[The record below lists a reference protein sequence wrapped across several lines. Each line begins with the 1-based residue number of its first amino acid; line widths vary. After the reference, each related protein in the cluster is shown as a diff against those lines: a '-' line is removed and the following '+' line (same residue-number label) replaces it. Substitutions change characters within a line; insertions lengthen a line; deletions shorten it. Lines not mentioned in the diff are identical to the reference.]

1 MHRPMS
7 ASRRF
12 QRSLQRHST
21 YPNLPRVTSSHIWT
35 LQPSPPPFPG
45 PKFIASSPVCS
56 KCATSRLKITALE
69 CGSVSAAEFGGESL
83 SATFPKDPERILS
96 TQMEAS
102 GDPAPSPQCSDYL
115 FRKMPLYSSLH
126 IG

>member
-7 ASRRF
+7 ESRRF
-12 QRSLQRHST
+12 QRSLQRHSA

-56 KCATSRLKITALE
+56 KCATSRLEITALE
-69 CGSVSAAEFGGESL
+69 SQSGQQNSGGKPK
-83 SATFPKDPERILS
+83 ATPGAGREAFPQHWERIFKCIVGS
-96 TQMEAS
+96 FWRS
-102 GDPAPSPQCSDYL
+102 CSVAPV
-115 FRKMPLYSSLH
+115 FRLPVQDNAVVQ
-126 IG
+126 